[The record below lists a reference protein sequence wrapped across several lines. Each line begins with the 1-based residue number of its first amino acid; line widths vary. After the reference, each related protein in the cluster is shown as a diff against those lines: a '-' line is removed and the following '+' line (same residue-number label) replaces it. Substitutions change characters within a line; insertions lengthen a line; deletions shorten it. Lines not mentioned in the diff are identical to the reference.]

1 MKGWAQEQEE
11 MTRAANMA
19 MRGCGLLALVV
30 AIIIAAVFIIISIL

>member
-11 MTRAANMA
+11 MMRAANMA